1 MVGSAAAPALTP
13 PPLPLR
19 WERGSCGRGRQLRTV
34 DTGAGHGI
42 SRFLITVGIAWCGV
56 SYWAPQ
62 ATTGALASPI
72 PNERIECDVP
82 PRTLDEIALLLESN
96 IATPTATTGGLTI
109 PEGTPADLELG
120 AAMEATVR
128 TWLAC
133 QNAGE
138 QLRAWAL
145 FSDGYLVRLLSRHG
159 GTPDAS
165 LATPAPPAEDAATL
179 LEVRDER
186 ILPDGRSGATV
197 TIAYPSVP
205 MPKTFFFTFTGSA
218 DNLLI
223 DGILGEISFSVP

>member
-1 MVGSAAAPALTP
+1 LAAVVGVF
-13 PPLPLR
+13 
-19 WERGSCGRGRQLRTV
+19 CGGYR
-34 DTGAGHGI
+34 
-42 SRFLITVGIAWCGV
+42 
-56 SYWAPQ
+56 
-62 ATTGALASPI
+62 ALAGPAATPVSNPKYA
-72 PNERIECDVP
+72 CDVP
-82 PRTLDEIALLLESN
+82 PRTLDEIAQLLGSG
-96 IATPTATTGGLTI
+96 IATPAATTGGKTI
-109 PEGTPADLELG
+109 PTGTPANAELA

-138 QLRAWAL
+138 QLRAWGL